1 MTFKEFCKRYDDL
14 RMKYDIQILADLIRL
29 YSEYGKEKLTTK
41 TIFNELHDYPNY
53 SEKEEEY
60 IIQQAEMLVSK
71 QSEK

>member
-1 MTFKEFCKRYDDL
+1 MTFKEFCKRYDEL

-41 TIFNELHDYPNY
+41 TIFNELHDYLNY
-53 SEKEEEY
+53 SEEEEKY
-60 IIQQAEMLVSK
+60 VISQAEELVKK